1 MHPAL
6 DSLCCKAGT
15 PSFIQPAL
23 LCVCVSC
30 VLGGEQV
37 DVSDVT
43 QIWGQLLR
51 FNGSMGR
58 DKQREALE
66 QETWKLSAVGARG
79 SRVALLRDLGK
90 ASVSPEV
97 QQELTFEGEFSILL
111 QPRQKQPCV

>member
-1 MHPAL
+1 M
-6 DSLCCKAGT
+6 
-15 PSFIQPAL
+15 
-23 LCVCVSC
+23 CVSC

-66 QETWKLSAVGARG
+66 QETWKLSAVGAKREPCG
-79 SRVALLRDLGK
+79 SAQG
-90 ASVSPEV
+90 PG
-97 QQELTFEGEFSILL
+97 EGLS
-111 QPRQKQPCV
+111 QPRGAAGADL